1 VNNEDLLDLFAAFA
15 MFTCIGNEGDYEAD
29 AKACYDAAEAMI
41 KEKERRNE
49 RERSTQSD

>member
-1 VNNEDLLDLFAAFA
+1 MNNKDLLDFFAAFA
-15 MFTCIGNEGDYEAD
+15 MLSCTGNEGDYEAD

-49 RERSTQSD
+49 QND